1 MKISK
6 EAKTAIIV
14 LIGIASFIFGV
25 SFIKSSSLFNTDKDY
40 YAVGQYKFD
49 DTLQVESFLIAG
61 DGTDDREGYDQE
73 EVGHLSYRHGVS
85 AESHD

>member
-40 YAVGQYKFD
+40 YAVFSHSAG
-49 DTLQVESFLIAG
+49 LQS
-61 DGTDDREGYDQE
+61 GTNVTANGANIGTVKQ
-73 EVGHLSYRHGVS
+73 VKIIFQWIKHLKSQLMKKLWL
-85 AESHD
+85 